1 MKFTIGWLKEHLDTK
16 FKDSEII
23 EKLTDVG
30 LEVES
35 FEKVS
40 SDLDNFKVAKIINA
54 EQHPNA
60 DKLKVCDVD
69 IGEQDTVKVVCGAPN
84 AKKDLLTVYAGPGS
98 VIPKNNMKLT
108 VSKIRGVTSYGMLCS
123 ESELNLSDES
133 DGITELKSNKY
144 SDKVGKNF
152 FKNNTE
158 KVIDLSITPNRPDC
172 LGVRGVAR
180 DLAAAGVG
188 KLKHTSNI
196 NIKNNG
202 AQKIKVSITK
212 EKNQGCTIFGSCLI
226 KDVANKESPKWLKDK
241 IESLG
246 QKPISAIVDITNYVM
261 LDLNRPLHAYDADKI
276 DKEIIVRNSV
286 KGETFEALDNK
297 EYKLDNDMCVISDK
311 SGVLG
316 LGGIIGGT
324 RSGTELNTKNILLES
339 AYFLPRSI
347 RKTSKL
353 LNIDTDAKFRFER
366 GIDPQSIELGLK
378 KASKL
383 ITEICGGKVS
393 KFDVQKIK
401 KDKKNKIKFK
411 ISLFE
416 RIAGFKVKDKEIIK
430 ILTDLGFEVSK
441 KKLELELK
449 IPSWR
454 PDITQPIDIVEEI
467 VRIKGYNNIRTLEPD
482 KTRFKAT
489 LNKQQKLFHFL
500 QRSVASKGYFETVT
514 WSFTDSKLNS
524 LFKENYKEIKIVNP
538 ISSDLDVLRNSIF
551 SNLTSYLKKN
561 LDRGFKDVSLFE
573 IGPIFK
579 DNKPGEQL
587 TVIGAIKSGK
597 ISRLNW
603 NEENRSVDLFDA
615 KKDVIQTLV
624 EAGYDRQNLFVREK
638 SPSYYHPGKSGSV
651 YLDKDD
657 IDPVAYF
664 GEIHPNIIKKIDIK
678 TEALV
683 GFEIYLDYLKDKK
696 LKLKDLKSQFKFS
709 DYQKSDRDFAF
720 VVDKHF
726 KAQDLID
733 IISSIDESLIKS
745 VKIFDV
751 YEGEN
756 IPKDKKSIA
765 LNVTIQSSE
774 KTLEESDLEK
784 INKLIIST
792 VETKSGA
799 KIRS

>member
-1 MKFTIGWLKEHLDTK
+1 MKFTLGWLKEHLDTR
-16 FKDSEII
+16 FKDIEII

-30 LEVES
+30 LEVEG
-35 FEKVS
+35 FEKFS
-40 SDLDNFKVAKIINA
+40 SNLDNFKIAKIINT

-60 DKLKVCDVD
+60 DKLKICDVD
-69 IGEQDTVKVVCGAPN
+69 IGEKNTVKVVCGALN
-84 AKKDLLTVYAGPGS
+84 AKKDLLSIYAGPGS
-98 VIPKNNMKLT
+98 VIPKSSMKIS

-123 ESELNLSDES
+123 ESELNLSNES
-133 DGITELKSNKY
+133 DGIIELKSNVY
-144 SDKVGKNF
+144 SDQVGKNF
-152 FKNNTE
+152 FKNNSE
-158 KVIDLSITPNRPDC
+158 KVVDLSITPNRPDC

-180 DLAAAGVG
+180 DLAAAGAG
-188 KLKHTSNI
+188 KLKNIANI
-196 NIKNNG
+196 NIKNSG
-202 AQKIKVSITK
+202 PQKIKVSIAQ

-226 KDVANKESPKWLKDK
+226 EDVKNKESPKWLKDK
-241 IESLG
+241 IVSLG

-276 DKEIIVRNSV
+276 DKEIIVRNS
-286 KGETFEALDNK
+286 KIGETFEALDNQ
-297 EYKLDNDMCVISDK
+297 EYKLNDGMCVISDK

-316 LGGIIGGT
+316 LGGIIGGI
-324 RSGTELNTKNILLES
+324 RSSTEFSTKNILLES

-366 GIDPQSIELGLK
+366 GIDPESIQIGLK
-378 KASKL
+378 KAAKL

-393 KFDVQKIK
+393 KFNIQSTK
-401 KDKKNKIKFK
+401 KNKKNKIKFK
-411 ISLFE
+411 ISLYE
-416 RIAGFKVKDKEIIK
+416 RITGFKVKDKEIIK

-449 IPSWR
+449 IPTWR
-454 PDITQPIDIVEEI
+454 PDITQSIDIVEEI
-467 VRIKGYNNIRTLEPD
+467 VRIKGYNNIKTLEPER
-482 KTRFKAT
+482 KRFKDT

-500 QRSVASKGYFETVT
+500 QRSVASKGYFETIT
-514 WSFTDSKLNS
+514 WSFTDSKLNN
-524 LFKENYKEIKIVNP
+524 LFKENLKEIKIINP

-551 SNLTSYLKKN
+551 PNLSFYLKKN

-573 IGPIFK
+573 IGPIFR

-587 TVIGAIKSGK
+587 TVIGAIRSGK
-597 ISRLNW
+597 LSRLNW
-603 NEENRSVDLFDA
+603 NEENRSVDVFDA
-615 KKDVIQTLV
+615 KKDAIQTLI
-624 EAGYDRQNLFVREK
+624 EAGYNRQNLFIRER
-638 SPSYYHPGKSGSV
+638 SPSYYHPGKSGSI

-657 IDPVAYF
+657 IDPVSYF
-664 GEIHPNIIKKIDIK
+664 GEIHPNIIRKLDIK

-683 GFEIYLDYLKDKK
+683 GFEIYLDHLKDDKS
-696 LKLKDLKSQFKFS
+696 KLKDSKSKFRFS

-720 VVDKHF
+720 VVDKNF
-726 KAQDLID
+726 KAQDLIEM
-733 IISSIDESLIKS
+733 ISSIDQNLIRS

-756 IPKDKKSIA
+756 IPKNKKSIA

-774 KTLEESDLEK
+774 KTLDDTDLDK
-784 INKLIIST
+784 INKLIIAT

>member
-188 KLKHTSNI
+188 KLKLTSNI

-467 VRIKGYNNIRTLEPD
+467 VRIKGFNNIRTLEPD

-651 YLDKDD
+651 YLNKDD

>member
-188 KLKHTSNI
+188 KLKLTSNI

-339 AYFLPRSI
+339 AYFSPRSI

-430 ILTDLGFEVSK
+430 ILIDLGFEVSK

-467 VRIKGYNNIRTLEPD
+467 VRIKGFNNIRTLEPD

-500 QRSVASKGYFETVT
+500 QRSVASKGYLETVT

-524 LFKENYKEIKIVNP
+524 FFKENYKEIKIVNP

-657 IDPVAYF
+657 IDLVAYF
-664 GEIHPNIIKKIDIK
+664 GEIHPNIIKKMDIK

>member
-1 MKFTIGWLKEHLDTK
+1 MKFTIGWLKDHLDTK

-144 SDKVGKNF
+144 SDKVGKIF

-196 NIKNNG
+196 KIKNNG

-286 KGETFEALDNK
+286 KDETFEALDNK

-430 ILTDLGFEVSK
+430 ILIDLGFEVSK